1 MMSAVRGTRWVPLHL
16 FTREDVDPRAR
27 EFRAYVDSDAE
38 IPLAHMLAET
48 DMVRRRVAVL
58 VPPEMVGSRSYR
70 PIIDV
75 ARSPAYV
82 AAPIL
87 IRGRTV
93 GFMHADRIGQPRLVD
108 EVDRRLIQVFTA
120 GLAVCYERA
129 WSSEVLIERARRIS
143 GELVSTADALRRFE
157 SAPPGF
163 TMRSAWSPV
172 NRQPADAVEAP
183 TRDFLTAREWEVL
196 AHVADGATNRVIAHR
211 LTVSEDTVKSHVH
224 NVLRKLR
231 VRTRAAAVA
240 RYLELSRGAR

>member
-1 MMSAVRGTRWVPLHL
+1 VQVHGVSERSSALSYDERRRLVRASLRQLDATPSTEQIREQAPRVLAEVCDFTRAMMSAVRGTRWVPLHL

-27 EFRAYVDSDAE
+27 EFRAYVD
-38 IPLAHMLAET
+38 
-48 DMVRRRVAVL
+48 
-58 VPPEMVGSRSYR
+58 
-70 PIIDV
+70 
-75 ARSPAYV
+75 
-82 AAPIL
+82 
-87 IRGRTV
+87 
-93 GFMHADRIGQPRLVD
+93 
-108 EVDRRLIQVFTA
+108 
-120 GLAVCYERA
+120 ERA